1 MAVLSAEVL
10 NGIRTAEVQD
20 YSPIPEGDYTVKVN
34 DTELKATK
42 SGKGQYIKVEFTVLG
57 PKHQGRKLFEN
68 FNIINDNTETARI
81 AKQQIKSLM
90 LAGGMTAE
98 QVQKFNDTDQLLGLT
113 CCARVSVRDDGGE
126 YGPQNRIKR
135 FTKME
140 AAGAPASGGSFSSA
154 FAAPQAAPASDVPFS
169 FK

>member
-1 MAVLSAEVL
+1 MAVLSADVL
-10 NGIRTAEVQD
+10 NGIRSAEVQD

-34 DTELKATK
+34 DTELKSTK

-68 FNIINDNTETARI
+68 FNIINDNPETARI
-81 AKQQIKSLM
+81 AKQQIKNLM
-90 LAGGMTAE
+90 LASGWSPE
-98 QVQKFNDTDQLLGLT
+98 QVNQFNDTDQLLGLT

-135 FTKME
+135 FSKME
-140 AAGAPASGGSFSSA
+140 IPQASGGSFSA
-154 FAAPQAAPASDVPFS
+154 VFATPQAAPAADAPFS